1 MNYEYLKYIDGQDH
15 ILCQIHKMPL
25 IFSSSREKK
34 CNCGRKEN
42 FTCPNLNCTTCICKQ
57 CADNLD
63 CTSTSLISMNDNN
76 TADIDSNDSD
86 DELEEPIENYNMND
100 THPHHIIQ
108 ENDDEFMDEDFNEG
122 DDNIEEDELNEQ
134 NNTQKD
140 TDIIEKDDFDDFIA
154 HTEPPDIDEHEFLHD
169 NIPTTDAG
177 EFSYDIDEEIPCDRV
192 HVSGHVILNQNGTV
206 LSRKKHQIKG
216 SSIHK
221 FFLQKICA
229 THIGSSVPLLYPES
243 MLFPSIFY
251 HMTNDGA
258 ISGAIPSPLLTEFIN
273 QFGFQPL
280 PQHIRSRLTSCSFTT
295 GTDPRYISFSY
306 DTMTNLA
313 VNHED
318 SRIVLHRGLTVDKDS
333 DIGLGVRRIK

>member
-1 MNYEYLKYIDGQDH
+1 MNY
-15 ILCQIHKMPL
+15 
-25 IFSSSREKK
+25 
-34 CNCGRKEN
+34 
-42 FTCPNLNCTTCICKQ
+42 
-57 CADNLD
+57 
-63 CTSTSLISMNDNN
+63 
-76 TADIDSNDSD
+76 
-86 DELEEPIENYNMND
+86 
-100 THPHHIIQ
+100 
-108 ENDDEFMDEDFNEG
+108 
-122 DDNIEEDELNEQ
+122 
-134 NNTQKD
+134 
-140 TDIIEKDDFDDFIA
+140 FIA

-251 HMTNDGA
+251 LMTNDGV
-258 ISGAIPSPLLTEFIN
+258 ISGGIPSPLLTEFIN

-333 DIGLGVRRIK
+333 DIGLGVRGKKNGDSSLLESIDSKQMVKNLSSAEKYIDSFDFFITLTCNMKKILVQEL